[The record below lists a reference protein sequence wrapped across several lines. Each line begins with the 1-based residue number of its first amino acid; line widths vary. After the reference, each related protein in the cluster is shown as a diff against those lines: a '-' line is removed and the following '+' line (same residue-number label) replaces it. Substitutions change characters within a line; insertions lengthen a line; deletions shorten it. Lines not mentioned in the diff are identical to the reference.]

1 MDLLIENFG
10 HNLARLRK
18 KRGITQKELA
28 NTLSINVQSI
38 SNIEKG
44 KSYPT
49 FNNLEKIASFFDA
62 SPIELFGTEK
72 EIMTSDVPTILE
84 KIDES
89 DEILRTVFK
98 AEKILDENY
107 EPIQELANNLDF
119 IDETMRG
126 QIIYDDYNK
135 PLINDDGSFVREK
148 PLLDTVPI
156 DLIKETADN
165 ISFIHEEMQ
174 GTIIY
179 DNHNKPL
186 VNKDGS
192 FVRKNPLLE
201 TVPID
206 LINQTAENLRFILDN
221 KDKI

>member
-1 MDLLIENFG
+1 
-10 HNLARLRK
+10 
-18 KRGITQKELA
+18 
-28 NTLSINVQSI
+28 
-38 SNIEKG
+38 
-44 KSYPT
+44 
-49 FNNLEKIASFFDA
+49 
-62 SPIELFGTEK
+62 
-72 EIMTSDVPTILE
+72 MTSDVPTILE